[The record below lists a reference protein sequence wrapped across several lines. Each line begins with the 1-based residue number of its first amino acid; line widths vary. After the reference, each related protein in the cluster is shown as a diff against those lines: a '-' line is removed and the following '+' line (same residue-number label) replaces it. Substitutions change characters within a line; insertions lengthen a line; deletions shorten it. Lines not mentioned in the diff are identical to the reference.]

1 MTLIGSITI
10 ATSSIELDNG
20 ENLRD
25 LAIGDSVEL
34 GPDTSHEGLWIAA
47 GFSGPGQERITLQHA
62 EEVQNCGV
70 YPELACKFHGTWHA
84 HPFDLD
90 GNIRPRP
97 TA

>member
-1 MTLIGSITI
+1 MSTIGSITI
-10 ATSSIELDNG
+10 ETSSVELDNG

-34 GPDTSHEGLWIAA
+34 RPDTGHGGLWIAA
-47 GFSGPGQERITLQHA
+47 SFSGDCQAWITLQHA
-62 EEVQNCGV
+62 QEVMNCGV
-70 YPELACKFHGTWHA
+70 YPELACQFHGTWHA

-90 GNIRPRP
+90 GNMCARP

>member
-10 ATSSIELDNG
+10 ETSSIELDNG

-34 GPDTSHEGLWIAA
+34 GPDTDDEGLWIAA
-47 GFSGPGQERITLQHA
+47 AFDSSRTWITLQHA
-62 EEVQNCGV
+62 EVVQNCGV
-70 YPELACKFHGTWHA
+70 YPEVACKFHGTWHA